1 VHRAFRYFVAL
12 VALTQVLAAS
22 ADDMA
27 WRFPSDRITTEQW
40 QTFRHEVLAKPGATR
55 QEFANQLVVTVSSE
69 RRIYVFTQ
77 PDHPAHPAVIVRAV
91 VERGQGSEVQRMGHY
106 AGDQKA
112 FDAWWH
118 QFDALDA
125 KIPGQP

>member
-1 VHRAFRYFVAL
+1 MHSVSRYAVAL
-12 VALTQVLAAS
+12 VVVAQALAAQ

-27 WRFPSDRITTEQW
+27 WRFPSDRITIEQW
-40 QTFRHEVLAKPGATR
+40 QTFRDEVLSKPGATR
-55 QEFANQLVVTVSSE
+55 QEFANQLVITVTSE

-77 PDHPAHPAVIVRAV
+77 PGHPAHPAVVVRAV

-106 AGDQKA
+106 AGNQKA
-112 FDAWWH
+112 FDVWWH

-125 KIPGQP
+125 KIPGQH